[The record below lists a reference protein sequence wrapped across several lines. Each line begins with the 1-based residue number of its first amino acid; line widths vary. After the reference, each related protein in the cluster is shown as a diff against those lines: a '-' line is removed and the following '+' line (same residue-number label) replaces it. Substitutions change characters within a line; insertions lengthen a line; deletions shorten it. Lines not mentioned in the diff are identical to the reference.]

1 MNGVLIFR
9 VSVISKKDVQIE
21 KKCIMNLLEDNQNS
35 FHYNNSFRGYNNCIT
50 MMEVIYLLFTFK
62 NIKTSVSLVNKIPFQ
77 MLKH

>member
-1 MNGVLIFR
+1 
-9 VSVISKKDVQIE
+9 
-21 KKCIMNLLEDNQNS
+21 MNLLEDNQNS